1 MKFRYLGKK
10 EDMKVFGYDFTNG
23 AIPNVTE
30 EAIITKLS
38 GNSHFEA
45 VKKGEKK
52 PVGIAAEADSET
64 EITTEADSETEW
76 PV

>member
-23 AIPNVTE
+23 NTPDVTE
-30 EAIITKLS
+30 AVFIAKLS

-45 VKKGEKK
+45 VKESRKK
-52 PVGIAAEADSET
+52 PVEPATVEPAVDLDSQ
-64 EITTEADSETEW
+64 TEW